1 MITIRD
7 FKCVDDF
14 ELEEVPVVVLA
25 GFNSAGKSSVI
36 QALRILRWAGSQYAK
51 DTREWVQVHHGMDF
65 IDVRDPA
72 DLIRRGADLAEI
84 SGDFGYVR
92 LQAGIAPGRGATDI
106 EFDRDRIPGWMISE
120 DFVYLSAER
129 TGPRWESP
137 TPDNDKIRYC
147 GPKGEYTGKRLLD
160 VSIQFPKIDPAK
172 RCPATSTDNFQ
183 IQIDSWM
190 SFIFGDVSFKALPI
204 SDSQA
209 RIMVRQPMG
218 MFGAPGVGF
227 GYTYSLPIIID
238 GLAVPVG
245 SMMIVE
251 NPEAHLHPKAQSR
264 MGYFL
269 GTLAAAG
276 VRVVVETH
284 SEHIVNGIRLAV
296 LSRLGLM
303 PRDLAIYF
311 FGEKAEGFD
320 PQLITM
326 DDSGNLSDFPVDF
339 FDQVRQDMKEMWKM
353 IAERRERRVERGER
367 REENE

>member
-7 FKCVDDF
+7 FKCIADF
-14 ELEEVPVVVLA
+14 ELVEVPAVVLA

-36 QALRILRWAGSQYAK
+36 QVLRILRWAGIQYIQ
-51 DTREWVQVHHGMDF
+51 DTLDWVQIHHGMDF
-65 IDVRDPA
+65 IDVRDPG
-72 DLIRRGADLAEI
+72 DLIRRGADYAVI
-84 SGDFGYVR
+84 SGDFGIVR

-106 EFDRDRIPGWMISE
+106 ELDRDRIPAWMISE

-160 VSIQFPKIDPAK
+160 VSVQFPKIEPAK
-172 RCPATSTDNFQ
+172 RCPGTLTDNFQ

-190 SFIFGDVSFKALPI
+190 SLIFGDVSFKAQPI

-218 MFGAPGVGF
+218 MFGAPSVGF